1 MPDHHPAP
9 PQAPSVGALV
19 ELSRYS
25 VATGQ
30 RIVRG
35 QRILGVVRVTDAPAD
50 GQGRHYIIERGLSSH
65 DELLGLVTHYV
76 DHAHQCDDV
85 PLLHLYPDNGEVA

>member
-9 PQAPSVGALV
+9 PQAASVGALV

-25 VATGQ
+25 VASGQ

-50 GQGRHYIIERGLSSH
+50 GNGRTYVVERGLTSH
-65 DELLGLVTHYV
+65 DELLGLVIHYV
-76 DHAHQCDDV
+76 EHAHRCDDV
-85 PLLHLYPDNGEVA
+85 PLLHLYPDNEVA